1 MGEGW
6 YVSRAPLES
15 MEQNRMDATNSE
27 LTGGIAEPLPQAA
40 RRPGWGSYAVWVGL
54 LGLLA
59 LVALGLVRT
68 QQGPVGVGQRAPD
81 FQLTTFD
88 GGSIDTRE
96 LKGQVILVNFWAS
109 WCKPC
114 EQEAR
119 ELEQAYQLY
128 KDRGVVFLGVDY
140 VDIERE
146 ALAYLE
152 RFQITYPNG
161 PDLRTRISQSFRTRG
176 VPETY
181 VIAADG
187 RIDSVK
193 IGPYSSL
200 AEIEAAIE
208 SALAGG

>member
-1 MGEGW
+1 MD
-6 YVSRAPLES
+6 ST
-15 MEQNRMDATNSE
+15 NRE

-40 RRPGWGSYAVWVGL
+40 RRRGWGGYAVWAGL

-59 LVALGLVRT
+59 LVALGLART

-81 FQLTTFD
+81 FQLTTFE
-88 GGSIDTRE
+88 GESIDTRE
-96 LKGQVILVNFWAS
+96 LQGQVILVNFWDS

-181 VIAADG
+181 LIAADG

-193 IGPYSSL
+193 IGPYGSL

>member
-1 MGEGW
+1 MN
-6 YVSRAPLES
+6 VV
-15 MEQNRMDATNSE
+15 DAA
-27 LTGGIAEPLPQAA
+27 GIAEPQA
-40 RRPGWGSYAVWVGL
+40 RRHGWGRHLVWAGL

-59 LVALGLVRT
+59 LLAFGLLRA

-81 FQLTTFD
+81 FSLTTFD
-88 GGSIDTRE
+88 GRRYDTRD
-96 LKGQVILVNFWAS
+96 LRGQVVVVNFWAS

-119 ELEQAYQLY
+119 VLEQAHQLY
-128 KDRGVVFLGVDY
+128 KDQGVVFLGVDY

-152 RFQITYPNG
+152 RFEITYPNG
-161 PDLRTRISQSFRTRG
+161 PDLRTSISQSFRTRG

-181 VIAADG
+181 VIDAAG
-187 RIDSVK
+187 RIRSVK

-200 AEIEAAIE
+200 AEIEAAVQQ
-208 SALAGG
+208 AQAGG